1 MPKTIAIT
9 PSWYWPAG
17 IPRVFGIPPFSLAEI
32 CVGRNARDHAG
43 DVALASGRT
52 SFTAADL
59 QSAVRAAAATLV
71 AQAGPGGRVV
81 LTDDLSAETV
91 VHLLGALA
99 AGLHVRL
106 VPRNRLA
113 SATAEAPGAVVVE
126 NPGAIDPTRVP
137 ASNGHHPDLAT
148 AAVTIDGPRGPVS
161 HTHRSLLASA
171 LNIITFLDARPG
183 RPWAATLP
191 LSRWEG
197 LISVL
202 IPLYLGSPL
211 LLTPATGDPE
221 EIVRTAVQHQAGY
234 MLADLDA
241 AALLTREAKKSVKDA
256 RRMLDAVLLATPG
269 MFDADERRRVAKSF
283 ESPALTFWGMPE
295 TGPIFASHPSWYI
308 DESIGI
314 PLTNVHVVP
323 ADPRTGA
330 PLQAL
335 WELVESA
342 EVTVRTP
349 GLMYTGSAGE
359 DARFVDHRFRTGM
372 IASSDANGMI
382 YLLGEQ

>member
-17 IPRVFGIPPFSLAEI
+17 IPRVFGVPPFSLPEI
-32 CVGRNARDHAG
+32 CVARNARDHAG
-43 DVALASGRT
+43 EIALAGGRT
-52 SFTAADL
+52 SLTATDL
-59 QSAVRAAAATLV
+59 HGAVRASAAALL
-71 AQAGPGGRVV
+71 AQAGSGGRVV
-81 LTDDLSAETV
+81 LADDLTPEGV

-106 VPRNRLA
+106 APRGRLA
-113 SATAEAPGAVVVE
+113 AAAAEFPGATLID
-126 NPGAIDPTRVP
+126 NPGPVDLTRAP

-148 AAVTIDGPRGPVS
+148 AAVTIDGRRGPVS
-161 HTHRSLLASA
+161 HTHRSLLASV
-171 LNIITFLDARPG
+171 LDIITFLDARPG

-197 LISVL
+197 LVSVL

-211 LLTPATGDPE
+211 LLTPASGDPE

-234 MLADLDA
+234 MFADLDA
-241 AALLTREAKKSVKDA
+241 AAMLTREAKKSVKDA
-256 RRMLDAVLLATPG
+256 RRMMEAVLLATPG

-283 ESPALTFWGMPE
+283 ESPALTIWGMAE

-308 DESIGI
+308 DESVGI
-314 PLTNVHVVP
+314 PLTNVHVVA